1 MPIVKDVNA
10 DIATASEWAGRL
22 KHVPPGYDGPM
33 KRIRCL
39 ALAALSACTLFAQ
52 LPADLE
58 KKLDEKISSTLKLAG
73 APSVSVAVVKDGKL
87 VYAKAFGTADLAA
100 GRPANL
106 QTRYAVGSISK
117 QFTAAA
123 LLMLEEQGKLSLDD
137 RVSKYFPDLT
147 RAGEVTIRQLLSHT
161 SGYEDYAPQDYII
174 PEWTRPTT
182 PQAVVEHWARKPLD
196 FDPGTKWQ
204 YSNTNFVLAAQ
215 IFEKVSGRSL
225 VEFLREKIFAPLDM
239 QSASAWPPGQPA
251 DATAY
256 TRYAVGP
263 PRPTQREAAG
273 WYYGAGELA
282 MTPAD
287 LAKWDIA
294 FLGRKILSARS
305 WDELEREVKL
315 ANGDSTHYALG
326 LALGEIDNMPVF
338 DHGGEVSGFIS
349 SNTVFPTR
357 QGAVVVLS
365 NQDVVN
371 MVGPLSRQIATLVFA
386 PERKE
391 FSAADTAQV
400 RAILAALQ
408 KGRIDRALFTENANG
423 YFSDAALRDS
433 KTSLGALGKLQ
444 SVTAV
449 SEGLRGGM
457 VHRGYRAQFTRKTV
471 SLNIYLLAD
480 GKYEQFLVEDQL

>member
-1 MPIVKDVNA
+1 
-10 DIATASEWAGRL
+10 
-22 KHVPPGYDGPM
+22 
-33 KRIRCL
+33 
-39 ALAALSACTLFAQ
+39 
-52 LPADLE
+52 
-58 KKLDEKISSTLKLAG
+58 
-73 APSVSVAVVKDGKL
+73 
-87 VYAKAFGTADLAA
+87 
-100 GRPANL
+100 
-106 QTRYAVGSISK
+106 
-117 QFTAAA
+117 
-123 LLMLEEQGKLSLDD
+123 
-137 RVSKYFPDLT
+137 
-147 RAGEVTIRQLLSHT
+147 
-161 SGYEDYAPQDYII
+161 
-174 PEWTRPTT
+174 
-182 PQAVVEHWARKPLD
+182 VVEHWARKPLD

-239 QSASAWPPGQPA
+239 QSASDWPPGQPA

-326 LALGEIDNMPVF
+326 LALGEINNMPVF

-408 KGRIDRALFTENANG
+408 KGRIDRALFTENASG
-423 YFSDAALRDS
+423 YFSEAALRDC
-433 KTSLGALGKLQ
+433 KMSLGALGKLQ

>member
-22 KHVPPGYDGPM
+22 KQVPPGYDGPM

-239 QSASAWPPGQPA
+239 QSASDWPPGQPA

-326 LALGEIDNMPVF
+326 LALGEINNMPVF

>member
-1 MPIVKDVNA
+1 
-10 DIATASEWAGRL
+10 
-22 KHVPPGYDGPM
+22 M

-305 WDELEREVKL
+305 WDELTREVKL

-326 LALGEIDNMPVF
+326 LALGEIDDMPVF
-338 DHGGEVSGFIS
+338 EHGGEVSGFIS

-391 FSAADTAQV
+391 FSATDTARV

-471 SLNIYLLAD
+471 SLNIYLLTD

>member
-1 MPIVKDVNA
+1 
-10 DIATASEWAGRL
+10 
-22 KHVPPGYDGPM
+22 M
-33 KRIRCL
+33 KSIRWL
-39 ALAALSACTLFAQ
+39 ALAALSTCTLFAQ

-73 APSVSVAVVKDGKL
+73 APSVSVAVVEGGKL
-87 VYAKAFGTADLAA
+87 VYAKAFGAADLAA
-100 GRPANL
+100 GRAASVE
-106 QTRYAVGSISK
+106 TRYAVGSISK

-147 RAGEVTIRQLLSHT
+147 RAGEVTIRQLLSHI

-239 QSASAWPPGQPA
+239 QSASDWPPGQPA

-408 KGRIDRALFTENANG
+408 KGRIDRALFTENASG
-423 YFSDAALRDS
+423 YFSEAALRDC
-433 KTSLGALGKLQ
+433 KMSLGALGKLQ

>member
-1 MPIVKDVNA
+1 MRA
-10 DIATASEWAGRL
+10 
-22 KHVPPGYDGPM
+22 
-33 KRIRCL
+33 
-39 ALAALSACTLFAQ
+39 LFAQ

-305 WDELEREVKL
+305 WDELTREVKL

-326 LALGEIDNMPVF
+326 LALGEIDDMPVF
-338 DHGGEVSGFIS
+338 EHGGEVSGFIS

-391 FSAADTAQV
+391 FSATDTARV

-423 YFSDAALRDS
+423 YFSEAALRDS

-471 SLNIYLLAD
+471 SLNIYLLTD